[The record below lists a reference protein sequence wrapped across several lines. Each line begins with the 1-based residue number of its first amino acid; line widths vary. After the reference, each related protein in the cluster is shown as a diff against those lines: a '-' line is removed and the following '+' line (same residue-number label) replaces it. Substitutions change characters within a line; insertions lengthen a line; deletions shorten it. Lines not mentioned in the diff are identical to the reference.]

1 MKACLSSFILI
12 IYFTL
17 DYFLKS
23 IFILDLVGV
32 SCSLEIVHVYSRV
45 GRYQQYL
52 LTVYLDN
59 EYLGMTKILT
69 KCRVS

>member
-1 MKACLSSFILI
+1 MYMYMYMC
-12 IYFTL
+12 IYI
-17 DYFLKS
+17 Y
-23 IFILDLVGV
+23 IYIY
-32 SCSLEIVHVYSRV
+32 IRV